1 MYLQGKEN
9 KKGDKKMMYEV
20 VVAGSV
26 IGRYNSREEAEI
38 RLEEAKNS
46 FFALVHPVDVFYIR
60 EV

>member
-1 MYLQGKEN
+1 
-9 KKGDKKMMYEV
+9 MMYEV

-38 RLEEAKNS
+38 HLEEAKNS

>member
-1 MYLQGKEN
+1 MYLQGKE
-9 KKGDKKMMYEV
+9 KRGDKKMMYEV

-26 IGRYNSREEAEI
+26 IGRYNSKEEAEN

-46 FFALVHPVDVFYIR
+46 FLALVHPVDVFYIK